1 MQLDL
6 QFLTGRKSA
15 PKPETAAV
23 AAGDVLMAGGQSVPV
38 TFTRSR
44 RARRYILRLKHNGTA
59 RVTVPWRGSL
69 AEGRRFAERQTAW
82 LERQLVRLAARPVL
96 PTDWRI
102 GGTLY
107 YRGEQV
113 LLAVDASGRAVR
125 FADQSVK
132 VPDATGDVRPAIE
145 KHLRKRAARELPPR
159 VLELA
164 ALHAVAIRRVS
175 VRNQRSRWGS
185 CSRTGTISLNWR
197 LIQTPYSVRDY
208 IILHELMHVRQ
219 MNHSVRFWREVAA
232 VCPGFEEAEL
242 WIKRHSALLR

>member
-1 MQLDL
+1 MQPDL
-6 QFLTGRKSA
+6 QFLPRRKSV
-15 PKPETAAV
+15 PEPA
-23 AAGDVLMAGGQSVPV
+23 AAGDVLLVGGQAVPV
-38 TFTRSR
+38 TFTRSQ
-44 RARRYILRLKHNGTA
+44 RARRYILRLKTDGTA

-82 LERQLVRLAARPVL
+82 LERQLLRLAARPVL
-96 PTDWRI
+96 PTDWRV
-102 GGTLY
+102 GGTVH

-113 LLAVDASGRAVR
+113 LLEAHASGRVVR
-125 FADQSVK
+125 FADQSVR
-132 VPDATGDVRPAIE
+132 VTDAAGDVRPAIE
-145 KHLRKRAARELPPR
+145 KHLRKRAACELPPR

-197 LIQTPYSVRDY
+197 LIQTPDSVRDY

-219 MNHSVRFWREVAA
+219 MNHSARFWREVAA
-232 VCPGFEEAEL
+232 VCPAFEEAEL

>member
-1 MQLDL
+1 MQPDL
-6 QFLTGRKSA
+6 QFLPRRKSV
-15 PKPETAAV
+15 PEPAAA
-23 AAGDVLMAGGQSVPV
+23 AAGDVLMAGGQAVPV
-38 TFTRSR
+38 TFTRSQ
-44 RARRYILRLKHNGTA
+44 RARRYILRLKTDGTA
-59 RVTVPWRGSL
+59 CVTVPWRGSL

-82 LERQLVRLAARPVL
+82 LERQLLRLAARPVL
-96 PTDWRI
+96 PTDWRV
-102 GGTLY
+102 GGTVH

-113 LLAVDASGRAVR
+113 LLEAHASGRAVR
-125 FADQSVK
+125 FADQSVR
-132 VPDATGDVRPAIE
+132 VTDAAGDVRPAIE
-145 KHLRKRAARELPPR
+145 KHLRKRAACELPPR

-164 ALHAVAIRRVS
+164 ALHAVVIRRVS

-197 LIQTPYSVRDY
+197 LIQTPDSVRDY

-232 VCPGFEEAEL
+232 VCPAFEEAEG

>member
-6 QFLTGRKSA
+6 QFLTGRKPA
-15 PKPETAAV
+15 PKSEPEPAPV
-23 AAGDVLMAGGQSVPV
+23 GEVLMAGGQGVPV
-38 TFTRSR
+38 TFTRSHH
-44 RARRYILRLKHNGTA
+44 ARRYILRLKSDGTA

-102 GGTLY
+102 GSSIY
-107 YRGEQV
+107 FRGEPV
-113 LLAVDASGRAVR
+113 LLEADPSGRAVL
-125 FADQSVK
+125 FAGLSVR
-132 VPDATGDVRPAIE
+132 VSDATGDLRPAIE
-145 KHLRKRAARELPPR
+145 KNLRKRAAAGLPPR

-164 ALHAVAIRRVS
+164 AHHAVAIRRVS

-185 CSRTGTISLNWR
+185 CSRTGNISLNWR
-197 LIQTPYSVRDY
+197 LIQTPDSVRDY

-219 MNHSVRFWREVAA
+219 MNHSARFWREVAS
-232 VCPGFEEAEL
+232 VCPGYEEAER
-242 WIKRHSALLR
+242 WIKLHSALLR

>member
-6 QFLTGRKSA
+6 QFLTGRKRPPKSEPNPA
-15 PKPETAAV
+15 PE
-23 AAGDVLMAGGQSVPV
+23 GEVLMAGGQAVPV
-38 TFTRSR
+38 TFARSQ
-44 RARRYILRLKHNGTA
+44 RARRYILRLKSDGTA

-82 LERQLVRLAARPVL
+82 LGRQLVRLANRPVL

-102 GGTLY
+102 GGSIY
-107 YRGEQV
+107 FRGEPV
-113 LLAVDASGRAVR
+113 LLEADPSGRAVR
-125 FADQSVK
+125 FAGQSVR
-132 VPDATGDVRPAIE
+132 VAVATGDVRPTIE
-145 KHLRKRAARELPPR
+145 KNLRKLAARELPPR

-185 CSRTGTISLNWR
+185 CSRSGTISLNWR
-197 LIQTPYSVRDY
+197 LIQTPDFVRDY

-219 MNHSVRFWREVAA
+219 MNHSARFWREVAA
-232 VCPGFEEAEL
+232 VCPGYEEAER
-242 WIKRHSALLR
+242 WIKLHSALLR